1 VAVLTWIMIS
11 LAIWHFTVFVPDKF
25 VGGIIGAFAA
35 SMVGAI
41 IGGFILSGFSM
52 PSRDETDLV
61 TMLLGVPGTL
71 IALAIQYV
79 VGARIEER
87 AEAEAAA
94 AVAAT
99 PRV

>member
-1 VAVLTWIMIS
+1 MAVLTWIMIS

-25 VGGIIGAFAA
+25 VGGIIGAFGA
-35 SMVGAI
+35 SIVGAV

-61 TMLLGVPGTL
+61 TMLLGIPGTF
-71 IALAIQYV
+71 IALGIQYV
-79 VGARIEER
+79 VGARIEDR
-87 AEAEAAA
+87 AEAEATAA
-94 AVAAT
+94 AAAT